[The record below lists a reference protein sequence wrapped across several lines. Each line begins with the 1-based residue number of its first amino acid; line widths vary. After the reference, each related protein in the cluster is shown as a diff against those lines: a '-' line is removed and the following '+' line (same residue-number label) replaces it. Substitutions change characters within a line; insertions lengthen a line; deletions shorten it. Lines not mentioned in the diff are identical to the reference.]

1 MKTSVGE
8 VLLMTMSLNEKVALQ
23 QALDDVPES
32 DRRVAYG
39 NLLLVTL
46 VAFRQATSEGG
57 ISIPEK
63 LRESFEQEV
72 ISGIASIL
80 ARYFEL
86 ETPLLE
92 VGDIDFNDVRRGLFG
107 LRRQLLSSNA
117 ADDLS
122 RFLSVSF
129 SGKSDKSLIE
139 TWREGLPDIQGAMI
153 RALHP
158 EGVDDDDSESDEG
171 LLSRMREESGGLAE
185 KVSRVLNIN
194 PSEKGDAL

>member
-1 MKTSVGE
+1 
-8 VLLMTMSLNEKVALQ
+8 MTMSLNEKVALQ

-46 VAFRQATSEGG
+46 VALRQATSEGG

-72 ISGIASIL
+72 ISGIANIL
-80 ARYFEL
+80 AKYL
-86 ETPLLE
+86 KLKTPLLE
-92 VGDIDFNDVRRGLFG
+92 VGDVDFNDARRDLFG
-107 LRRQLLSSNA
+107 LSQQLLCSTA
-117 ADDLS
+117 VDDL
-122 RFLSVSF
+122 LLILEESF
-129 SGKSDKSLIE
+129 SGKLENLSEIRGDVDF
-139 TWREGLPDIQGAMI
+139 PDIQGAMI

-158 EGVDDDDSESDEG
+158 EGVDDDDSESYED

-194 PSEKGDAL
+194 PSEKGDTL